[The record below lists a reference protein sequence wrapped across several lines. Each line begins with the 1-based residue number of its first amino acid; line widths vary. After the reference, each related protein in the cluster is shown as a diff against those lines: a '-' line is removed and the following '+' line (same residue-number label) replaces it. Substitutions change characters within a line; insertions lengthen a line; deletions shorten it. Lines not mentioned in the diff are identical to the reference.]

1 MTETPTFD
9 LVTEMCKSLCQVDDE
24 AIDRMAHAIRH
35 CARLFV
41 IGSGG
46 GAAHASH
53 ATCDFRKLCGVEAYC
68 PSDNVAELTARVN
81 DDGWDAAYSNW
92 LAASGLGARDAVL
105 VVSVGGGDQERNIS
119 PNLCR
124 AVDLARERGAT
135 VLAVVGRDGGHAG
148 RHAAH
153 MVLIPC
159 DRPEWVT
166 PVVES
171 VQSAVLHAL
180 AVHPVLQIQK
190 AKWESAA

>member
-1 MTETPTFD
+1 MNTTTTFD
-9 LVTEMCKSLCQVDDE
+9 LLAEMCRSLSRLDCE
-24 AIDRMAHAIRH
+24 AIDRMAYVIRH

-53 ATCDFRKLCGVEAYC
+53 ACCDFRKLCGVEAYC
-68 PSDNVAELTARVN
+68 PSDNAAELTARVN
-81 DDGWDAAYSNW
+81 DDGWDTAYSNW

-105 VVSVGGGDQERNIS
+105 VVSVGGGDLERNIS

-135 VLAVVGRDGGHAG
+135 VMAIVGRDGGRAG
-148 RHAAH
+148 RHADH
-153 MVLIPC
+153 LVLIPC
-159 DRPEWVT
+159 KRPEWTT
-166 PVVES
+166 PVVEA

-180 AVHPVLQIQK
+180 AVHPVLQVCLP
-190 AKWESAA
+190 KWEGYN